1 MSIKEKKN
9 NLFPLSFAHN
19 ALRVDF
25 PSRGVKRGVL
35 NPLEFM
41 TDSVMPYLFDENPKI
56 RLEAVEAFTCLQF
69 KEKSMNNL

>member
-1 MSIKEKKN
+1 MTEAEVVSIKEKKN

-35 NPLEFM
+35 NPLEFL
-41 TDSVMPYLFDENPKI
+41 VIY
-56 RLEAVEAFTCLQF
+56 
-69 KEKSMNNL
+69 